1 MPRQRRSKKA
11 PASLLTFPTT
21 LTLRAMG
28 YNHPNFPGRVLRALQ
43 TCQPELNESAVNL
56 RPSREGKYLA
66 VTVRVTVEDQAE
78 LDGLYQALRGVEG
91 LILAV

>member
-1 MPRQRRSKKA
+1 MPRRRAKKF
-11 PASLLTFPTT
+11 PASLLTFPAT

-28 YNHPNFPGRVLRALQ
+28 HNQPGYAAGVLAALQ
-43 TCQPELNESAVNL
+43 TCQPGLSEAAVAV

-66 VTVRVTVEDQAE
+66 VNITLTVESQSE
-78 LDGLYQALRGVEG
+78 LDAVYQSLRGVEG

>member
-1 MPRQRRSKKA
+1 MPRRRTKKA
-11 PASLLTFPTT
+11 PASLLTFPAT
-21 LTLRAMG
+21 LTFRAMG
-28 YNHPNFPGRVLRALQ
+28 YNHPNFPERVLRALQ
-43 TCQPELNESAVNL
+43 TCQPELDESAISV

-66 VTVRVTVEDQAE
+66 VNVRVKVEDQTE

>member
-1 MPRQRRSKKA
+1 MPRRRTKKA
-11 PASLLTFPTT
+11 PTSLLSFPTN

-28 YNHPNFPGRVLRALQ
+28 HNQPGFAAGVLAALQ
-43 TCQPELNESAVNL
+43 TCQPGLSEATVTV

-66 VTVRVTVEDQAE
+66 VNITLNVESQAE
-78 LDGLYQALRGVEG
+78 LDAAYQALRGVEG

>member
-1 MPRQRRSKKA
+1 MPRRRTKKA
-11 PASLLTFPTT
+11 PASLLNFPAT

-28 YNHPNFPGRVLRALQ
+28 HNHPGFAIRVLAALQ
-43 TCQPELNESAVNL
+43 TCQPELTEAAVNV

-66 VTVRVTVEDQAE
+66 VNITLTVESQSE
-78 LDGLYQALRGVEG
+78 LDAVYQSLRGVEG

>member
-1 MPRQRRSKKA
+1 MSRRRNKKS
-11 PASLLTFPTT
+11 PSSLLDFPAT

-28 YNHPNFPGRVLRALQ
+28 HNQPGFAERVLSALQ
-43 TCQPELNESAVNL
+43 TCQPMLSEAALNI

-66 VTVRVTVEDQAE
+66 VTAQVTVENQAE
-78 LDGLYQALRGVEG
+78 LDALYQALRGVEG

>member
-1 MPRQRRSKKA
+1 MPRRRSKKS
-11 PASLLTFPTT
+11 PASLLTFPAT

-28 YNHPNFPGRVLRALQ
+28 HNQPGFAAGVLAALQ
-43 TCQPELNESAVNL
+43 TCQPDLTETALNI

-66 VTVRVTVEDQAE
+66 VTITITVHSQTE
-78 LDGLYQALRGVEG
+78 LDALYQSLRGVEG

>member
-1 MPRQRRSKKA
+1 M
-11 PASLLTFPTT
+11 TFPAT

-28 YNHPNFPGRVLRALQ
+28 HNQPGFAAGVLAALKS
-43 TCQPELNESAVNL
+43 CQPALSEAALNV

-66 VTVRVTVEDQAE
+66 VNITLTVESQSE
-78 LDGLYQALRGVEG
+78 LDAVYQSLRGVEG

>member
-1 MPRQRRSKKA
+1 MPRRRPKKV
-11 PASLLTFPTT
+11 PASLLTFPAT

-28 YNHPNFPGRVLRALQ
+28 HNHPGFPGRVLAALQ
-43 TCQPELNESAVNL
+43 TCQPDLGESAVNV

-66 VTVRVTVEDQAE
+66 VTVRVTVEDQAK
-78 LDGLYQALRGVEG
+78 LDGLYQSLRGVEG

>member
-1 MPRQRRSKKA
+1 MPRRHTKKS

-28 YNHPNFPGRVLRALQ
+28 HNHPSFAARVLAALQ
-43 TCQPELNESAVNL
+43 TCQPALTEAAVNM
-56 RPSREGKYLA
+56 RPSREAKYLA
-66 VTVRVTVEDQAE
+66 VNITLTVDSQAA
-78 LDGLYQALRGVEG
+78 LDALYQSLRGVEG

>member
-1 MPRQRRSKKA
+1 MPRRRAKKS
-11 PASLLTFPTT
+11 PTSLLTFPAT

-28 YNHPNFPGRVLRALQ
+28 HNQPGFTAGVLAALQ
-43 TCQPELNESAVNL
+43 TCQPGLSEAAVAV

-66 VTVRVTVEDQAE
+66 VTVQVTAEDQAE
-78 LDGLYQALRGVEG
+78 LDALYQSLRGVEG

>member
-1 MPRQRRSKKA
+1 MPRRRSKKT
-11 PASLLTFPTT
+11 PASLLTFPAT

-28 YNHPNFPGRVLRALQ
+28 YNHPDFPGRVLAALQ
-43 TCQPELNESAVNL
+43 ICQPELDESAVKL
-56 RPSREGKYLA
+56 RPSREGKYLSVA
-66 VTVRVTVEDQAE
+66 VRVTVEDQAE

>member
-1 MPRQRRSKKA
+1 MPRQRHKKT
-11 PASLLTFPTT
+11 PASLLTFPAT

-28 YNHPNFPGRVLRALQ
+28 HNQPGFAARVLAALQ
-43 TCQPELNESAVNL
+43 TCQPMLSEAAMQI

-66 VTVRVTVEDQAE
+66 VAITLTVESQGE
-78 LDGLYQALRGVEG
+78 LDAIYRSLRGVEG

>member
-1 MPRQRRSKKA
+1 MPRRRTKKA
-11 PASLLTFPTT
+11 PTSLLSFPAT

-28 YNHPNFPGRVLRALQ
+28 HNQPGFAAGVLAALQ
-43 TCQPELNESAVNL
+43 TCHPGLSEAAVNV

-66 VTVRVTVEDQAE
+66 VSITLTVDSQPE
-78 LDGLYQALRGVEG
+78 LDAIYQSLRGVEG